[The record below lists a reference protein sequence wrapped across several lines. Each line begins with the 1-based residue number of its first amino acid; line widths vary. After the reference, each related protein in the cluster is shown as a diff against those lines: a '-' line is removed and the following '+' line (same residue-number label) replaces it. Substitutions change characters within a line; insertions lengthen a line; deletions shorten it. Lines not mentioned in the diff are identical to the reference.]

1 MSVLAG
7 TGPDANRVAY
17 VKTIKPGLE
26 NIISQLETSQDGGR
40 YEEPYFQQVGH

>member
-17 VKTIKPGLE
+17 VKTIKPGIE
-26 NIISQLETSQDGGR
+26 NIISQLETSQDGR
-40 YEEPYFQQVGH
+40 YEEPYFQEVRH